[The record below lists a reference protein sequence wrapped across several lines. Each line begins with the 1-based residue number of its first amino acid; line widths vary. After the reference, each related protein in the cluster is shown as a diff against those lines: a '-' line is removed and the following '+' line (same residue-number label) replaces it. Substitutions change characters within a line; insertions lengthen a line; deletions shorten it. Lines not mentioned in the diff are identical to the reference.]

1 MNIAHISF
9 WLNENQMHKY
19 RHSADASFL
28 LFFFYCSIDAFSLF
42 AILFGF
48 FSICSDTCLNR
59 FAVCFLCAPCLLVSL
74 TFYRVMRYFVS
85 TISIQISEIYKK
97 NWKMWSDWSGNWIVY
112 MPECIIK
119 QRMWAIAHG
128 PQFIND
134 HVAQVNCACNGNLTK
149 QKIE

>member
-1 MNIAHISF
+1 
-9 WLNENQMHKY
+9 MHKY

-42 AILFGF
+42 IILFGIF
-48 FSICSDTCLNR
+48 FSYFQFAVYTCLNR
-59 FAVCFLCAPCLLVSL
+59 FVVCLLCALCLLVSL
-74 TFYRVMRYFVS
+74 NLYWVMGYFVS